1 MTVATAYFNYQRAGT
16 SNPLYAKGE
25 APAIETLQQYMLK
38 RWSGQ
43 DLGSYGIRPVVGGK
57 SLSTHSFGAAWDWRY
72 ENPGIGRAQ
81 MLNQVMPF
89 LIDYSKELGIQYI
102 GDYVGCRIWK
112 ADRSGDVNG
121 GWKIQPVSSQ
131 MGQSWAR
138 WLHIEVH
145 PDEWADGAPVEDKIG
160 IGSSLPVPV
169 PPFVP
174 EYGQFSL
181 WPLNPAKPTLR
192 VGSVGDPVRYLQG
205 VLRKGGF
212 GISIDGQFGD
222 ITTNFVRFYQGICG
236 LLADGIV
243 GPKTWA
249 FVDQDAVK

>member
-16 SNPLYAKGE
+16 GHPLYNKGE
-25 APAIETLQQYMLK
+25 APAIESLQQYMLK
-38 RWSGQ
+38 TWGGQ
-43 DLGSYGIRPVVGGK
+43 DLGSFGVRSVIGG
-57 SLSTHSFGAAWDWRY
+57 SSISTHAFGAAWDWRY
-72 ENPGIGRAQ
+72 ENPGMGRAL
-81 MLNQVMPF
+81 MLNQALPF

-145 PDEWADGAPVEDKIG
+145 PDEWADGTSVEDKIG
-160 IGSSLPVPV
+160 IGGAAPF
-169 PPFVP
+169 PPFIP

-181 WPLNPAKPTLR
+181 WPLAVKPTIKQ
-192 VGSVGDPVRYLQG
+192 GAVGDPVRYLQG
-205 VLRKGGF
+205 VLRKCGF
-212 GISIDGQFGD
+212 GIGIDGQFGA
-222 ITTNFVRFYQGICG
+222 ITTNFVRFYQGIYG
-236 LLADGIV
+236 LTADGIV

-249 FVDQDAVK
+249 KVDVDAVK